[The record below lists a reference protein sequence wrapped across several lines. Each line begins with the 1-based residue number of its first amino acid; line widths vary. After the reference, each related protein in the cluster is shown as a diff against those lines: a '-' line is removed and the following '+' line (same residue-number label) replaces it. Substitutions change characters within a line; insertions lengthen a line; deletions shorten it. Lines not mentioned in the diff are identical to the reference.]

1 MAEWQEVRLGEV
13 ALRVTKGTTPPA
25 SSFSTRGVHYVKVES
40 IAADGRI
47 DHGKLS
53 YIDHATHISL
63 KRSVLE
69 PDDIL
74 FTIAGTIG
82 RVALVIH
89 DLLPANTNQA
99 VAIVRPDRTAVRPG
113 FLYYALRNAKSL
125 RAATARTVQSVQ
137 ANLSLAE
144 LSSIQLSVPPLREQQ
159 AIAEVLGALDD
170 KIAANTA
177 VAATLDKLADTEYL
191 KVARLSERGRKTFA
205 DIAVVSGGGTPS
217 TKTPNYWDGEVWWA
231 TPTDMT
237 ALSGPYLRSTSRTIS
252 EAGLAACSSKL
263 FAPGAILMT
272 SRATIGSLAVNE
284 VPTAVNQGFIVVEPH
299 EPHMRWWLF
308 HQMRSRIDEFLSW
321 ANGATFLE
329 LSRGTFKKLPVL
341 IAPDDR
347 IGAFDR
353 FADNAHR
360 LASSALSENDKLAA
374 TRDALLPQLMS
385 GKLRVRDAEQIA
397 SEAGA

>member
-1 MAEWQEVRLGEV
+1 MSHADRRRYRIAEVTLNLDSLRKPVRSADRQLGPYPYYGASGIVDYVDDFLYEGLHLLV
-13 ALRVTKGTTPPA
+13 AEDGENLRSRNTPVA
-25 SSFSTRGVHYVKVES
+25 FL
-40 IAADGRI
+40 ADGKFWVNNHAHVLVGNDLSDTRY
-47 DHGKLS
+47 LS
-53 YIDHATHISL
+53 YAIESL
-63 KRSVLE
+63 DLDAYLTGSTQPKLTKAALESVHLDL
-69 PDDIL
+69 PP
-74 FTIAGTIG
+74 
-82 RVALVIH
+82 VA
-89 DLLPANTNQA
+89 AQT
-99 VAIVRPDRTAVRPG
+99 
-113 FLYYALRNAKSL
+113 
-125 RAATARTVQSVQ
+125 
-137 ANLSLAE
+137 
-144 LSSIQLSVPPLREQQ
+144 

-177 VAATLDKLADTEYL
+177 LAGTLDKLVDTEYL
-191 KVARLSERGRKTFA
+191 KMVRPPERGSKTFA

-217 TKTPNYWDGEVWWA
+217 TKTPSYWDGAVWWA

-252 EAGLAACSSKL
+252 EDGLAACSSKL

-272 SRATIGSLAVNE
+272 SRATIGALAVNE

-299 EPHMRWWLF
+299 EPHMRWWLL
-308 HQMRSRIDEFLSW
+308 HQMRSRVDEFLSW

-329 LSRGTFKKLPVL
+329 LSRGAFKKLPVL

-347 IGAFDR
+347 IEAFDR
-353 FADNAHR
+353 FANNAHR

-385 GKLRVRDAEQIA
+385 GKLRVRDAETLA